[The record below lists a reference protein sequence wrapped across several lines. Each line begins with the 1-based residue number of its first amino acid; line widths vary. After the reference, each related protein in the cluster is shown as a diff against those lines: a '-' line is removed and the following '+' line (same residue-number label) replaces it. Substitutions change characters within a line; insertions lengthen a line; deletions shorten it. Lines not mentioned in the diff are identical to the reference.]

1 MASGQARKEPCGF
14 VDWRIRKLGGEIDVK
29 TRGMPACVG
38 LILLATASAL
48 AGPASDHL
56 VGGYATAP
64 LFEKDVADAA
74 AFAVAAQAAVLR
86 TAKGGSRARL
96 ALVQIVGAE
105 RQVVA
110 GMNYRL
116 TLKVLLNG
124 EARLTQAVVWRQ
136 AWRKPRPDQ
145 LTSWIWR

>member
-1 MASGQARKEPCGF
+1 MAQG
-14 VDWRIRKLGGEIDVK
+14 V
-29 TRGMPACVG
+29 
-38 LILLATASAL
+38 
-48 AGPASDHL
+48 
-56 VGGYATAP
+56 
-64 LFEKDVADAA
+64 
-74 AFAVAAQAAVLR
+74 
-86 TAKGGSRARL
+86 RL
-96 ALVQIVGAE
+96 ELVQIVGAE

-124 EARLTQAVVWRQ
+124 EARLAEAVVWRQ

>member
-1 MASGQARKEPCGF
+1 MRTSHLP
-14 VDWRIRKLGGEIDVK
+14 V
-29 TRGMPACVG
+29 CVG
-38 LILLATASAL
+38 VILFATAGAL
-48 AGPASDHL
+48 AGPAPDRP

-74 AFAVAAQAAVLR
+74 AFAVTAQAAVLR
-86 TAKGGSRARL
+86 AAQGGKRARL
-96 ALVQIVGAE
+96 ELVQVVGAE

-110 GMNYRL
+110 GINYRL

-124 EARLTQAVVWRQ
+124 EARLAEAIVWRQ

>member
-1 MASGQARKEPCGF
+1 M
-14 VDWRIRKLGGEIDVK
+14 IDVK

-38 LILLATASAL
+38 VNLFATAGAL
-48 AGPASDHL
+48 AEPARDHL
-56 VGGYATAP
+56 VGGFSAAP

-74 AFAVAAQAAVLR
+74 NFAVAAQAEVLR
-86 TAKGGSRARL
+86 TARGGGRARL
-96 ALVQIVGAE
+96 ELVRIVGAE

-110 GMNYRL
+110 GLNYRL

-124 EARLTQAVVWRQ
+124 EARLAEAVVWRQ